1 MKVIIGLGNPGK
13 KYAQTR
19 HNLGFMVL
27 DELALRHNLQFKT
40 GRGAYLESRMS
51 DGSLLI
57 KPMTYMN
64 LSGQA
69 VQDVCRRYTVDP
81 NQMLIIHDDLDVDFG
96 RIKIRPT
103 GSAGGHNGLKSV
115 FNVMGSQDIPRL
127 KIGID
132 TPDRRSMDAEVYVL
146 KPFFSHEK
154 SVLNELVKKAAD
166 AVELF
171 LEKDLNSVMNLYN
184 RYDKNDTDESSD
196 ELSREIIE

>member
-1 MKVIIGLGNPGK
+1 MIIGLGNPGK

-51 DGSLLI
+51 SGSLLI

-69 VQDVCRRYTVDP
+69 VQDLCRRYTIDQD
-81 NQMLIIHDDLDVDFG
+81 QMLIVHDDLDVDFG
-96 RIKIRPT
+96 RIKIRPG
-103 GSAGGHNGLKSV
+103 GSDGGHNGLKSV
-115 FNVMGSQDIPRL
+115 FNAMGSQDIPRL
-127 KIGID
+127 KIGIN

-154 SVLNELVKKAAD
+154 TVLKEILRKAAD

-171 LEKDLNSVMNLYN
+171 LDKDLNTVMNQYN
-184 RYDKNDTDESSD
+184 RYDKNDSDDSSN